1 MEAARLLLEKGAAV
15 DAKQEQGSTALM
27 LACQDGQVEAA
38 RLLLE
43 KGADRTLADEE
54 GETAMDYVD
63 ADDDEGEGE
72 GEDGSKVTEETKE
85 QLRALL
91 RKKKGKKGGFGGR
104 K

>member
-1 MEAARLLLEKGAAV
+1 MAAACGGARR
-15 DAKQEQGSTALM
+15 GSVA
-27 LACQDGQVEAA
+27 
-38 RLLLE
+38 
-43 KGADRTLADEE
+43 ADEE

>member
-1 MEAARLLLEKGAAV
+1 
-15 DAKQEQGSTALM
+15 
-27 LACQDGQVEAA
+27 
-38 RLLLE
+38 
-43 KGADRTLADEE
+43 
-54 GETAMDYVD
+54 MDYQSNPAVD